1 MYVAEAVEYAKEELQ
16 SAMYRNDDTVIFI
29 VGMYFCLS
37 TTALSCDVFQ
47 WLTFLV
53 PPIGQGRHSEDG
65 VPKLRPALE
74 ELFDEYVVGDFHT
87 ALFSDYSHTRGL
99 LDAG

>member
-1 MYVAEAVEYAKEELQ
+1 VLLSSNNWPYH
-16 SAMYRNDDTVIFI
+16 VIFPMAY
-29 VGMYFCLS
+29 VFVS
-37 TTALSCDVFQ
+37 TS
-47 WLTFLV
+47 
-53 PPIGQGRHSEDG
+53 IGQGRHSEDG